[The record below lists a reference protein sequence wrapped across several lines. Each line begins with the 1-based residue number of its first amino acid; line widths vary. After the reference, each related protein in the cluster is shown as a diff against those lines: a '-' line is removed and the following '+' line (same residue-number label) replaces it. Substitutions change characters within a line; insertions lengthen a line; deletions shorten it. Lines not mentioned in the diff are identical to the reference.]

1 MRIISRRWPYMA
13 VAASALVL
21 ALLLVGGLT
30 RAVQPEKSTYDQLK
44 TFTEVLSLIQ
54 DNYVEPVDDQKLIY
68 GAIKGMLDTLDPH
81 SSFLPPDVYR
91 EIKVETEGKFGGLG
105 IEITMRNEVLTVVSP
120 IEDTPAYRAGI
131 KAGDQILKVEG
142 EPTKKMSLME
152 AVKKMRGPKGT
163 KVTISIMR
171 EGLEEPKDFTIVR
184 DIIRIK
190 SVRSRMLEDGLGY
203 VRIRTFHKTTS
214 KELDRA
220 LDRLGKKGMKALVLD
235 LRNNPGGLLRQA
247 VDVADAF
254 LDEGSLVVY
263 TKGRLQNQNLR
274 FPTSKGGL
282 LEMPMVVLVNGGSA
296 SASEIVSGA
305 LQDLGRAVILG
316 TQTFGKGSVQS
327 IVPLSDGSGLRLTTA
342 HYYTPKGRLI
352 QGKGITPDIVVPIL
366 SPPAAAKPAPPP
378 SEETQEKKPEESPS
392 AEEQDPQLKRAIEI
406 LKSWDI
412 FKKGVSRGALPK
424 AS

>member
-1 MRIISRRWPYMA
+1 
-13 VAASALVL
+13 
-21 ALLLVGGLT
+21 
-30 RAVQPEKSTYDQLK
+30 
-44 TFTEVLSLIQ
+44 
-54 DNYVEPVDDQKLIY
+54 
-68 GAIKGMLDTLDPH
+68 
-81 SSFLPPDVYR
+81 
-91 EIKVETEGKFGGLG
+91 
-105 IEITMRNEVLTVVSP
+105 
-120 IEDTPAYRAGI
+120 RAGI
-131 KAGDQILKVEG
+131 KAGDRILKVEG
-142 EPTKKMSLME
+142 EPTKKMTLME

-163 KVTISIMR
+163 KVTITIMR
-171 EGLEEPKDFTIVR
+171 EGFEEPKDFTIVR

-190 SVRSRMLEDGLGY
+190 SVKSRMLEDGVGY

-220 LDRLGKKGMKALVLD
+220 LDTLREKGMKALVLD

-247 VDVADAF
+247 VEVADAF

-263 TKGRLQNQNLR
+263 TKGRLRNQNLR

-282 LEMPMVVLVNGGSA
+282 LEVPMVVLVNGGSA

-316 TQTFGKGSVQS
+316 TKTFGKGSVQS

-342 HYYTPKGRLI
+342 HYYTPKDRLI
-352 QGKGITPDIVVPIL
+352 QGKGITPDIIVPMPEHAL
-366 SPPAAAKPAPPP
+366 ARRPALPSPGEAREKGPAPPVLGGD
-378 SEETQEKKPEESPS
+378 
-392 AEEQDPQLKRAIEI
+392 QDPQLRRAVEI

-412 FKKGVSRGALPK
+412 FKKGASRGALPK